1 MGPSDQCAFRPRS
14 VAASASR
21 SAGGTRE
28 ALTLL
33 SSVSLKQP
41 VMPPSA
47 ILMVCD
53 MADPLPG
60 RFTRGFASAARARAD
75 WDGAA
80 KDLGYVGQAL
90 LSIGA
95 AAAPGFETP

>member
-1 MGPSDQCAFRPRS
+1 
-14 VAASASR
+14 
-21 SAGGTRE
+21 
-28 ALTLL
+28 
-33 SSVSLKQP
+33 
-41 VMPPSA
+41 
-47 ILMVCD
+47 MVCD